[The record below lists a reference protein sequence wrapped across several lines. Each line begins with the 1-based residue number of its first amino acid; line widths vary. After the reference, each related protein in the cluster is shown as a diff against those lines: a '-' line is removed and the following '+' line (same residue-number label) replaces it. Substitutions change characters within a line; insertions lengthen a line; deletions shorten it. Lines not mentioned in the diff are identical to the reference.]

1 MKIGIIGAGASGL
14 FAAICAAR
22 TARQLNKNVQ
32 ITVYERNAVPGR
44 KLLAT
49 GNGRCNFSN
58 ASIDGAA
65 YHGSERLFSAVYP
78 QFTND
83 DAVDFFRSVGLRS
96 FADEAGR
103 LYPMSRKSESVLA
116 VLLFQC
122 EQCGVGFRYG
132 YDVRTVA
139 RRGQG
144 FLLNGEEFADRLIVA
159 AGGKA
164 SPQHGTDGSVFGILQ
179 GLGVSFT
186 PLAPALT
193 AIELTGFP
201 KRLKGV
207 RAQGQVRILT
217 DGKCIARDRGELQFT
232 DYGVSGIPA
241 MTVSEAAGKNAAHAE
256 VVLELVPE
264 IPFRAMLN
272 ECLAFRKNFPSA
284 CVKLLLLGYLP
295 EKLAQ
300 WLPTLAD
307 VSPEA
312 LLGDLSEGTLRGIV
326 CKVKDLRYPVKTVKG
341 FSFAQVTAG
350 GVDDGAVIPETLACR
365 KIPGLFFC
373 GEVLDING
381 DCGGYNL
388 QWAWSSGYVAGKNS
402 VLK

>member
-14 FAAICAAR
+14 FAAISAAR

-58 ASIDGAA
+58 ASINGAA

-83 DAVDFFRSVGLRS
+83 DAVDYFRSVGLRS

-132 YDVRTVA
+132 YDVKSVA

-144 FLLNGEEFADRLIVA
+144 FLLNGEEYADRLIVA

-164 SPQHGTDGSVFGILQ
+164 SPQHGADGSVFRILQ
-179 GLGVSFT
+179 GLGVSCT
-186 PLAPALT
+186 PLFPALT

-201 KRLKGV
+201 KQLKGV
-207 RAQGQVRILT
+207 RAQGQIRVMT
-217 DGKCIARDRGELQFT
+217 DGRCIARDRGELQLT

-241 MTVSEAAGKNAAHAE
+241 MTVSEAAGKNAARAE
-256 VVLELVPE
+256 VALELVPE
-264 IPFRAMLN
+264 IPFRTMLQD
-272 ECLAFRKNFPSA
+272 CLAFRKNFPTA
-284 CVKLLLLGYLP
+284 CVKLLLQGYLP

-300 WLPTLAD
+300 WLPTLLD
-307 VSPEA
+307 VAPDA
-312 LLGDLSEGTLRGIV
+312 RLGDLTEGQLRGII
-326 CKVKDLRYPVKTVKG
+326 CKVKDLRYSVKTVKG
-341 FSFAQVTAG
+341 FSFSQVTAG
-350 GVDDGAVIPETLACR
+350 GVDEYAVIPETLACR
-365 KIPGLFFC
+365 KLPGLFYC
-373 GEVLDING
+373 GEVLDVND
-381 DCGGYNL
+381 DCGGSKL
-388 QWAWSSGYVAGKNS
+388 QWAWFSGYVKKKNS